1 MAAQIYFFDDQLH
14 NDPTQYPEYND
25 LNITFIHIQEGNY
38 HADGNFLFQNN
49 FYLNDDDAIDGHV
62 ATLAELPNPNGSG
75 LTPYPFF
82 RNSAFHIEPED
93 FEEYAHGDTLTL
105 IFDWDQTM
113 TLTNGMILGDGDTL
127 EEQLND
133 LIAAGDVPATWTT
146 ETLARWYL
154 HNPDDEN
161 RIMNLKDF
169 FEEVQQMN
177 IPVFILTANGLSESK
192 PNLMPDI
199 LKAALNLEISGL
211 FRAGHGGGITKR
223 EAIRDI
229 IIPAAND
236 HWDAV
241 ANQIEEEE
249 AAANA
254 EANAEAANA
263 EGPAKKKQKVKAAA
277 AEGQGGGRRRT
288 RRRKRKK
295 RKRRRRRTRRRRCP
309 RHPDEFDKEL
319 KRVIAQHRRHQ
330 IARGDKRFKATKG
343 LVKWSRPNKTKR
355 KNRVYYRKRKTRKS

>member
-1 MAAQIYFFDDQLH
+1 MATQIYFFDDQLH
-14 NDPTQYPEYND
+14 NDPTQYADYQD
-25 LNITFIHIQEGNY
+25 LNITFIHIPGGNY

-49 FYLNDDDAIDGHV
+49 FYLDDDDAIDGRA
-62 ATLAELPNPNGSG
+62 ATPAELPNPNASE

-82 RNSAFHIEPED
+82 RDSAFHIEPED

-105 IFDWDQTM
+105 IFDWDQTT
-113 TLTNGMILGDGDTL
+113 TLTNGMILGDGDSL
-127 EEQLND
+127 EEQLAD
-133 LIAAGDVPATWTT
+133 LIANDDVPSTWTT

-154 HNPDDEN
+154 HDPDDEN

-192 PNLMPDI
+192 PNIMPDI
-199 LKAALNLEISGL
+199 LRAALNLEISGL

-236 HWDAV
+236 HWHAV

-249 AAANA
+249 AAAA
-254 EANAEAANA
+254 EMAAAEGAANA
-263 EGPAKKKQKVKAAA
+263 EGPAKKKQKVESDAAA
-277 AEGQGGGRRRT
+277 GQGGGRRRA

-295 RKRRRRRTRRRRCP
+295 RKRRRRRTRRRHRN
-309 RHPDEFDKEL
+309 DFDKEL
-319 KRVIAQHRRHQ
+319 KRVIAQHRRYQ
-330 IARGDKRFKATKG
+330 IARGDKRFKATRR

-355 KNRVYYRKRKTRKS
+355 KNRVYYRKRKSRKKR

>member
-1 MAAQIYFFDDQLH
+1 MATQIYFFDDQLH
-14 NDPTQYPEYND
+14 NDPTQYADYQD

-49 FYLNDDDAIDGHV
+49 FYLNDNDAIDGQV
-62 ATLAELPNPNGSG
+62 ATLAELPNPNGSE

-82 RNSAFHIEPED
+82 RKSAFHIEPED

-113 TLTNGMILGDGDTL
+113 TLTNGMILGDGNTL

-169 FEEVQQMN
+169 FEEVQQMK

-192 PNLMPDI
+192 PNIMPDI

-236 HWDAV
+236 HWHAV

-249 AAANA
+249 AAAA
-254 EANAEAANA
+254 EWAANAEAAPDAAAAEAPDA
-263 EGPAKKKQKVKAAA
+263 EGPAKKKQKK
-277 AEGQGGGRRRT
+277 GGRRKTRRKK
-288 RRRKRKK
+288 RRRKTRK
-295 RKRRRRRTRRRRCP
+295 RKRRRRTRKKKRRR
-309 RHPDEFDKEL
+309 K
-319 KRVIAQHRRHQ
+319 
-330 IARGDKRFKATKG
+330 
-343 LVKWSRPNKTKR
+343 S
-355 KNRVYYRKRKTRKS
+355 RKRYCF

>member
-14 NDPTQYPEYND
+14 NDPTQYADYQD
-25 LNITFIHIQEGNY
+25 LNITFIHIPEGNY

-113 TLTNGMILGDGDTL
+113 TLTNGMILGDGNTL

-192 PNLMPDI
+192 PNIMPDI
-199 LKAALNLEISGL
+199 LRAALNLEISGL
-211 FRAGHGGGITKR
+211 FRAGYGGGITKR

-249 AAANA
+249 AAAA
-254 EANAEAANA
+254 EGAANAEAAAPEAPAAAPAAAA
-263 EGPAKKKQKVKAAA
+263 EEEGRPKKKQKVEADAAP
-277 AEGQGGGRRRT
+277 GQGGGRRKTRRKK
-288 RRRKRKK
+288 RRRKTRK
-295 RKRRRRRTRRRRCP
+295 RKRRRRTRKKKRRRR
-309 RHPDEFDKEL
+309 
-319 KRVIAQHRRHQ
+319 RR
-330 IARGDKRFKATKG
+330 K
-343 LVKWSRPNKTKR
+343 S
-355 KNRVYYRKRKTRKS
+355 RKRYCF